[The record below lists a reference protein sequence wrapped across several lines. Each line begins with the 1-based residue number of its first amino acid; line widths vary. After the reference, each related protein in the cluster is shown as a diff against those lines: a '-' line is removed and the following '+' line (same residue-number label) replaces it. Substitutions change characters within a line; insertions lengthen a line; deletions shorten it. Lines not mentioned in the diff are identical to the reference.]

1 MARQLKCLLCYNL
14 QVAIK
19 VNIDNHFLSKNS
31 FPSISANGCV
41 NYSEGMQ
48 QQNCWHKILILGLKI
63 E

>member
-31 FPSISANGCV
+31 FPSINVNGYA

-48 QQNCWHKILILGLKI
+48 QKNC
-63 E
+63 

>member
-31 FPSISANGCV
+31 FPSINVNGYA

-48 QQNCWHKILILGLKI
+48 QKTAGTKY
-63 E
+63 